1 MKSAS
6 IIFII
11 ITLLAAAVR
20 GSVLEVE
27 RRATGGY
34 VQNPSGTASFTY
46 YSGCGSPAC
55 GKTASGFTAAMN
67 QLTYGAPPGAGEGDA
82 CGRCFK
88 VTGTKDPYDT
98 SYTGP
103 FHSVI
108 VKTTDLCPI
117 SGNQEWC
124 GQTLANPVNQ
134 YGMPVHFDLC
144 QDTGASAAFFPSGH
158 GALTGYYEEVSCTEW
173 SGTDGS
179 SLWNGACLA
188 SSTAP
193 LWPSTACGNQ
203 GTAP

>member
-6 IIFII
+6 IFII
-11 ITLLAAAVR
+11 ISLLAAAVR

-27 RRATGGY
+27 RRATDGY

-103 FHSVI
+103 SQRHRKDHRSVSH
-108 VKTTDLCPI
+108 L
-117 SGNQEWC
+117 GNQVWC
-124 GQTLANPVNQ
+124 GQTLADPVNQ
-134 YGMPVHFDLC
+134 HGMPVHFDLC